1 MMKKYI
7 GITIGP
13 IFRTMNLTSS
23 PVSLWASSYIFS
35 LLSRTICENLVK
47 DGVDKNN
54 IVTPYYDEDEPLL
67 AENNGMGLFPDHII
81 FNAENFDAVHMTG
94 IINSSIGFVAEQF
107 NLDKEYLKK
116 YVMVSGA
123 EFEADNPILECG
135 KILDS
140 LELATPFMEEEAN
153 SILALFTGDEYSKNN
168 SLKGIPVMSSLEN
181 FQLKKTEKSFK
192 SLEDIVKTRSGYK
205 KYKYY
210 AIVRSDGDSMSKIIS
225 NLQSDEDIR
234 KFSFTCLEYCSKIA
248 KSVEDF
254 NGVTVYSAGDDLLA
268 ILPCES
274 KDGKSLFEFVEEAN
288 KIFDE
293 CFDKYNQSTSLSFGI
308 TVAYYKFPLYEAL
321 DDSYALLETAKNNG
335 KNRLAIRLQKHS
347 GQSEALVIP
356 NNRIEKIIDILETVK
371 KNKEQDNDSGDNE
384 NDKIFLSAFH
394 KVAMFEKMFN
404 GTENEG
410 EIYALFKN
418 IFDGNEHTD
427 NVFLHQKLPEFFVGL
442 SKDNPIKAIDDAGI
456 SESNPALALCFVIRF
471 LKFFFEKDGD
481 GK

>member
-1 MMKKYI
+1 MKKYI

-13 IFRTMNLTSS
+13 IFKTMSLTSS
-23 PVSLWASSYIFS
+23 PVALWASSYIFS

-67 AENNGMGLFPDHII
+67 AENNGTGLFPDHII
-81 FNAENFDAVHMTG
+81 FNAENYDASRMQE
-94 IINSSIGFVAEQF
+94 IIENSVVFVAEQF
-107 NLDKEYLKK
+107 NLDIDYLKK
-116 YVMVSGA
+116 YVMVAGA
-123 EFEADNPILECG
+123 EFEADNPILGCG

-140 LELATPFMEEEAN
+140 LELATPFIAEETTN
-153 SILALFTGDEYSKNN
+153 HILSLFSGDEYSKNN
-168 SLKGIPVMSSLEN
+168 SLKGIPVISLFEK

-192 SLEDIVKTRSGYK
+192 SLEDIVGTGNGYK

-210 AIVRSDGDSMSKIIS
+210 AIVRSDGDSMSRIIS

-274 KDGKSLFEFVEEAN
+274 KDGKSLFEFVEKAN
-288 KIFDE
+288 KIFGE
-293 CFDKYNQSTSLSFGI
+293 SFDKYNQPTSLSFGI

-321 DDSYALLETAKNNG
+321 DDSYDLLETAKSNG

-347 GQSEALVIP
+347 GQAETLVIP
-356 NNRIEKIIDILETVK
+356 NGKTEKIIDILETVK
-371 KNKEQDNDSGDNE
+371 KNKEQDNNGENE
-384 NDKIFLSAFH
+384 NDKIFLSALH
-394 KVAMFEKMFN
+394 KVAMFEKLFN
-404 GTENEG
+404 GTENED

-418 IFDGNEHTD
+418 TFDGNEHTD

-442 SKDNPIKAIDDAGI
+442 SKDNSVKAVNEDGI
-456 SESNPALALCFVIRF
+456 AEGNPALALCYVLRF

>member
-1 MMKKYI
+1 MKKYI

-13 IFRTMNLTSS
+13 IFKTMSLSSS
-23 PVSLWASSYIFS
+23 PVALWASSYIFS

-67 AENNGMGLFPDHII
+67 AENNGTGLFPDHII

-116 YVMVSGA
+116 HVMVSGA
-123 EFEADNPILECG
+123 EFEADNPILGCG

-168 SLKGIPVMSSLEN
+168 SLKGIPVMSSFEN

-192 SLEDIVKTRSGYK
+192 SLEDIVKTGSGYK

-225 NLQSDEDIR
+225 NLETDEDIR
-234 KFSFTCLEYCSKIA
+234 DFSFTCLDYCSKIA
-248 KSVEDF
+248 KSVKDF

-288 KIFDE
+288 KLFGE
-293 CFDKYNQSTSLSFGI
+293 CFDKYNQPTSLSFGI
-308 TVAYYKFPLYEAL
+308 TVAYYKFPLFEAL

-347 GQSEALVIP
+347 GQSEGLVISNGRTEDITDIFNYVK
-356 NNRIEKIIDILETVK
+356 NNVK
-371 KNKEQDNDSGDNE
+371 LKNTDEGE
-384 NDKIFLSAFH
+384 RIFLSALH
-394 KVAMFEKMFN
+394 KVAMFEKLFN
-404 GTENEG
+404 GIGNPCEVYN
-410 EIYALFKN
+410 LFKN

-427 NVFLHQKLPEFFVGL
+427 NNFLHQKLPELFVKL
-442 SKDNPIKAIDDAGI
+442 TKEDAVSSLDNMGI
-456 SESNPALALCFVIRF
+456 VEGNPSQTFCYVLRF
-471 LKFFFEKDGD
+471 LKFFFEKGGD
-481 GK
+481 EQ